1 MDVRQN
7 LQLYK
12 DMIQCAGPLYM
23 WAYNDCGRLVY
34 SNCPEEEV
42 LAQVF
47 ELFGCKKRLYD
58 HLLPDTPMQVAS
70 SIGLQWC
77 AAAETDGGKVK
88 MVYLIGPYFTE
99 NTVLRNMELAMRQL
113 QNLNLSVETT
123 MQIEKALK
131 ALPTLATNIMNHYAI
146 MLNYCVTG
154 VQKNTFD
161 IHNVFSVI
169 VIYAVGGCILSG
181 IFSVGETKSL
191 ETLSAK
197 IHGYGSVIGFLL
209 LTLAPLFVGLYFFKV
224 SNGLLGILSLICFI
238 FAIVFFALF
247 VMADKPNY
255 RGTIIAFEGL
265 WQRLSLLSMYLPIAA
280 LCIFQK

>member
-1 MDVRQN
+1 M
-7 LQLYK
+7 
-12 DMIQCAGPLYM
+12 AGCV
-23 WAYNDCGRLVY
+23 WSCNF
-34 SNCPEEEV
+34 N
-42 LAQVF
+42 Q
-47 ELFGCKKRLYD
+47 
-58 HLLPDTPMQVAS
+58 HLTALSYCRT
-70 SIGLQWC
+70 SI
-77 AAAETDGGKVK
+77 KF
-88 MVYLIGPYFTE
+88 Y
-99 NTVLRNMELAMRQL
+99 
-113 QNLNLSVETT
+113 
-123 MQIEKALK
+123 
-131 ALPTLATNIMNHYAI
+131 
-146 MLNYCVTG
+146 
-154 VQKNTFD
+154 
-161 IHNVFSVI
+161 IHNAFSVI

>member
-1 MDVRQN
+1 MVFLILAVYAVGFACSLDALNCPLCDFILFAEFRNFAGQPCTAVCQFRRCILTAHLLNDFRPLRGKAFHLLGQVMSVLGN
-7 LQLYK
+7 SKAPLHSIYNIWLVAFGVAILISTLQLY
-12 DMIQCAGPLYM
+12 PT
-23 WAYNDCGRLVY
+23 V
-34 SNCPEEEV
+34 
-42 LAQVF
+42 AQVS
-47 ELFGCKKRLYD
+47 
-58 HLLPDTPMQVAS
+58 S
-70 SIGLQWC
+70 SI
-77 AAAETDGGKVK
+77 
-88 MVYLIGPYFTE
+88 
-99 NTVLRNMELAMRQL
+99 
-113 QNLNLSVETT
+113 S
-123 MQIEKALK
+123 
-131 ALPTLATNIMNHYAI
+131 I
-146 MLNYCVTG
+146 ML
-154 VQKNTFD
+154 
-161 IHNVFSVI
+161 FSVI

-265 WQRLSLLSMYLPIAA
+265 W
-280 LCIFQK
+280 